1 MKERLTRIVEIR
13 RIGHARP
20 DMVKS
25 ILAAGACIRADPRA
39 RASGEMGEVA
49 KRREAAEQAEPAL
62 LLTRTGTIGPP
73 QPEGRPALGE
83 HTCDVAG
90 IGDAIDR
97 RHGQPQQGPAKAGDK
112 GGGVIDEGGGDLDSK
127 GLHFPGLQVKLN
139 NVHMS
144 SLKMNNVQEESRRDQ
159 RKFRRRLHI
168 VEIARGIISA
178 KGLRSLKVRDVA
190 EAAGC
195 SVGSVYNEFGDFD
208 GVILTVNRETVQA
221 LTARLRAVP
230 AEDPVRQLYG
240 LAETY
245 LDFFAAHANLL
256 RSLFEHRMEDD
267 RPYPDDILQMVMDA
281 FALMHPPLVRLLP
294 DADDVK
300 IALLSRTLFS
310 AVHGII
316 SLGLEERM
324 VAVPPQMLRQQIEQ
338 FVDTHLAG
346 LGILPLR

>member
-1 MKERLTRIVEIR
+1 M
-13 RIGHARP
+13 P
-20 DMVKS
+20 
-25 ILAAGACIRADPRA
+25 AAPAL
-39 RASGEMGEVA
+39 GEMGEVA
-49 KRREAAEQAEPAL
+49 KGREAAEQAEAAAFA
-62 LLTRTGTIGPP
+62 TGMGAARPP
-73 QPEGRPALGE
+73 HPEGRAAFGE
-83 HTCDVAG
+83 HAGNVAG

-97 RHGQPQQGPAKAGDK
+97 AHREPQDGPAEAGHESR
-112 GGGVIDEGGGDLDSK
+112 GVIDEGRGDIK
-127 GLHFPGLQVKLN
+127 NEGLHFAGLRVNLN
-139 NVHMS
+139 NVHIGS
-144 SLKMNNVQEESRRDQ
+144 FEMNNVQEESLRDQ
-159 RKFRRRLHI
+159 KKNRRRLQI
-168 VEIARGIISA
+168 LEIARAIIAA
-178 KGLRSLKVRDVA
+178 KGLRSLKVRDIA

-221 LTARLRAVP
+221 LTLRLGEVP
-230 AEDPVRQLYG
+230 TEDPVRQLYG

-245 LDFFAAHANLL
+245 LEFFAENANLL

-281 FALMHPPLVRLLP
+281 FALMHPPLVRVLP

-324 VAVPPQMLRQQIEQ
+324 IAVPPQMLRQQVTQ
-338 FVDTHLAG
+338 FLDAHLLG
-346 LGILPLR
+346 LGILPAR

>member
-1 MKERLTRIVEIR
+1 
-13 RIGHARP
+13 
-20 DMVKS
+20 
-25 ILAAGACIRADPRA
+25 
-39 RASGEMGEVA
+39 MGEVA
-49 KRREAAEQAEPAL
+49 KGREAAEQAEPAAFV
-62 LLTRTGTIGPP
+62 TATGTVGPP
-73 QPEGRPALGE
+73 HPEGRAALSE
-83 HTCDVAG
+83 HAGNVAG
-90 IGDAIDR
+90 VCDAIDWG
-97 RHGQPQQGPAKAGDK
+97 HDEPQQGAAKSAHESR
-112 GGGVIDEGGGDLDSK
+112 GVVDESGGDINSE
-127 GLHFPGLQVKLN
+127 GLHFAGLRVKLN
-139 NVHMS
+139 NVHVG
-144 SLKMNNVQEESRRDQ
+144 SLKMNNVQEESLRDQ
-159 RKFRRRLHI
+159 KKNRRRLQI
-168 VEIARGIISA
+168 LEIARGIIET

-221 LTARLRAVP
+221 LTVQLGRVP

-240 LAETY
+240 LAATY

-294 DADDVK
+294 EADDVK

-324 VAVPPQMLRQQIEQ
+324 VAVPPQMLRQQVEQ
-338 FVDTHLAG
+338 FVDVNLAG
-346 LGILPLR
+346 LGILPRR